1 MVIYMDQ
8 YRVTKAAPAAWLK
21 SGTYANEIM
30 PAASIPVVIPL
41 MRETLT
47 AVPSPELPYDLS
59 TINID
64 DLLDQAYALST
75 LI

>member
-8 YRVTKAAPAAWLK
+8 FRVTKAAPAAWLK

-30 PAASIPVVIPL
+30 PSAAIPVVIPL
-41 MRETLT
+41 MRETMI

-59 TINID
+59 TID
-64 DLLDQAYALST
+64 VDELLGQAYALST